1 MSQEGIHFLSRKL
14 FSPRRSALGSVCCMG
29 SEGGCLSA
37 VKPSSNTSESTPSA
51 NFSSWKSFCHQRKI
65 LFSPHLI
72 TWTFAKLNAPSGWE
86 PTSTKEKS
94 QLPLFSAD
102 PCFLENRHWAM
113 ENMVKVL
120 TFMLKGKTP
129 FLSFT
134 LASHTW
140 QGKGQLSEK
149 SLLQNPAEL
158 SAELSKQ

>member
-1 MSQEGIHFLSRKL
+1 MYCL
-14 FSPRRSALGSVCCMG
+14 G

-51 NFSSWKSFCHQRKI
+51 SFSSWKSFCHQRKI